1 MYALV
6 LCVIISGRAALFICK
21 CKLLQHERKRDW
33 KITKKEESN
42 GIKIVKIVERERERE
57 REREILWKDS
67 YMTPQGVQSSKNP
80 WNINL
85 ISSIIME
92 KKEEEND
99 LRFSICVCDWY

>member
-33 KITKKEESN
+33 KIRKKEESN

-57 REREILWKDS
+57 RERFYGRTPIWHHRESNQVRIHEI
-67 YMTPQGVQSSKNP
+67 
-80 WNINL
+80 
-85 ISSIIME
+85 
-92 KKEEEND
+92 
-99 LRFSICVCDWY
+99 